1 MAKNKTETIDEWK
14 DKGAEWCAT
23 KLWEARRNCQ
33 ELRTRL
39 DSYSRRAR
47 CGDFADDELRMANN
61 RLAEVMRKEGIVPH
75 RLIVTFKD
83 DVCTSDEYC
92 NPDCLEDGCLDCQF
106 LDERVCVETFSFYT
120 WAIADKQLTGIT
132 RRLEDKCL
140 EAIKVVDEKTM
151 TVLYEANEADA

>member
-1 MAKNKTETIDEWK
+1 MAKNKAETIEEWK
-14 DKGAEWCAT
+14 SRGAEWCAT

-33 ELRTRL
+33 ELR
-39 DSYSRRAR
+39 
-47 CGDFADDELRMANN
+47 ADINNYTFRGRYGEVADEELRTANN

-83 DVCTSDEYC
+83 DLCTNDEYC
-92 NPDCLEDGCLDCQF
+92 NPDCFEDGCLDCCF
-106 LDERVCVETFSFYT
+106 LKEKTRVETFSFYT

-151 TVLYEANEADA
+151 TVLYEANETDA